1 MMAQE
6 TVLRIIEVAGPHT
19 TVRELSPDEVIDMA
33 RNILVK
39 RFCRN
44 TTITSP
50 TDLKDY
56 LIVQLGSR
64 EQEVFACMYL
74 DTRHRVISFD
84 ILFHG
89 TLNGTAVYPREVA
102 KRALLYNAGA
112 VILVHNHPSGVA
124 EPSRADEVLTGR
136 LAEALKLIDVQVL
149 DHVVVAGGDVV
160 SFAERGLL

>member
-1 MMAQE
+1 M
-6 TVLRIIEVAGPHT
+6 TTRDRVLRIIEVTGPHA
-19 TVRELSPDEVIDMA
+19 TVRELSPDEVIDLA
-33 RNILVK
+33 RNILAEK
-39 RFCRN
+39 FCRN

-50 TDLKDY
+50 ADLKDY

-64 EQEVFACMYL
+64 EQEVFACMFL

-84 ILFHG
+84 ILFYG
-89 TLNGTAVYPREVA
+89 TLNGTAVYPREVV

-124 EPSRADEVLTGR
+124 EPSRADETLTSR
-136 LAEALKLIDVQVL
+136 LAESLKLIDVRVL
-149 DHVVVAGGDVV
+149 DHVVVAGGEVV